1 MKFKLSLGAIL
12 TIILLTCFSTV
23 SGEAKNT
30 AELNEQLELTMQIIN
45 GIYQERDRVEQE
57 IVEIQ
62 ADLAN
67 IADRVNAVGQMIEKR
82 SESANE
88 QMRALQLQNDY
99 KAGIKALFSSRNF
112 SEFLRSVC
120 ALTLMQRSQREEIQS
135 LVKKREELERLKR
148 EKAERIATL
157 EQRQNDLILKQQQMD
172 KQIADFYAQLVVQ
185 DEDKF
190 LRGVAKERQSS
201 ALSGIPEVEFK
212 NQSDVMCCHNS
223 FVANATAYSC
233 EAASMGRFTAFGI
246 DLWTNP
252 RVVAVDPNIISLGT
266 MVEIEGYGI
275 YIAGDTGSAIKG
287 NHIDIHFPTYRESC
301 EFGRQDVTVRVL

>member
-1 MKFKLSLGAIL
+1 M
-12 TIILLTCFSTV
+12 
-23 SGEAKNT
+23 
-30 AELNEQLELTMQIIN
+30 
-45 GIYQERDRVEQE
+45 DRIKQE
-57 IVEIQ
+57 IAEIQ
-62 ADLAN
+62 ADFAN
-67 IADRVNAVGQMIEKR
+67 IADRINAAEQMIEKR
-82 SESANE
+82 AESANE

-120 ALTLMQRSQREEIQS
+120 ALTLMQQSQREEIQS

-157 EQRQNDLILKQQQMD
+157 EQRQNDLIVKQQQMD
-172 KQIADFYAQLVVQ
+172 KQIADFYAQLVAQ
-185 DEDKF
+185 DEDEF
-190 LRGVAKERQSS
+190 LRGDVKGMQSN
-201 ALSGIPEVEFK
+201 ALNSIPRVEFK
-212 NQSDVMCCHNS
+212 NQSDDVMCCHNS

-252 RVVAVDPNIISLGT
+252 RVVAVDPNIIPLGT
-266 MVEIEGYGI
+266 MVEIVGYGI

-287 NHIDIHFPTYRESC
+287 NHIDIHFSTYQQSC
-301 EFGRQDVTVRVL
+301 EFGRQDVIVRIL